1 MTVPVSTRRYTS
13 CCPPYPRGYISCVL
27 LGGGRIKLIYKI
39 HIILL
44 LVRYCLRFFK
54 LLCLFLQKDSI
65 RWVYLVKV
73 VRENSSFWCLFFK
86 LCCCCLVAQSCPT
99 LCGPMDCGPP
109 GSSVHG
115 FSRQEYWSRL
125 SFPTSGDL
133 LLPGIKPVS
142 LASPGLAGGLF
153 ISRAAWEL
161 QQTCIADIYRYIDF
175 SLLHNNYVEYLLLAT
190 VWRWWEETETTS
202 TKYVAQG
209 HTASKGWSCSCN
221 PGLSNAVSM
230 LSLKSPYVAFWD
242 RMEGDEINSK

>member
-99 LCGPMDCGPP
+99 LCGPMDCSPP

-115 FSRQEYWSRL
+115 ILQARRLEWVAISFSKGSSR
-125 SFPTSGDL
+125 PRDWTR
-133 LLPGIKPVS
+133 
-142 LASPGLAGGLF
+142 ASHTTDWF
-153 ISRAAWEL
+153 
-161 QQTCIADIYRYIDF
+161 F
-175 SLLHNNYVEYLLLAT
+175 T
-190 VWRWWEETETTS
+190 VWTKMVMFKKTKKQNKTKITS
-202 TKYVAQG
+202 AGEDAEKKESL
-209 HTASKGWSCSCN
+209 HTRGRNVNYCN
-221 PGLSNAVSM
+221 PCG
-230 LSLKSPYVAFWD
+230 KQ
-242 RMEGDEINSK
+242 